1 MPLKQNSLHT
11 LWACCHHWASQMTFH
26 PKLKMIWNI
35 SLMWIFSTYRNKS
48 KSRRDEGE
56 TDWSWC
62 GDGGTHRRRRKRHIL
77 NPKIQMCPI
86 LPHQLE
92 TRTAVPFRYFQ
103 SGGGWHEGTKWVERM
118 SCRAVM
124 RRVMLRDRQVWSLG
138 MDETTSINCERRHLR
153 NCCYCCLSSE
163 HAWCTG
169 SVTSSAKGKNWEI
182 TLYIST
188 GLS

>member
-124 RRVMLRDRQVWSLG
+124 RRVMLRDRQVWSGVLKWMKPPPLTVRG
-138 MDETTSINCERRHLR
+138 DIWGTAAIAVCR
-153 NCCYCCLSSE
+153 LS
-163 HAWCTG
+163 
-169 SVTSSAKGKNWEI
+169 
-182 TLYIST
+182 TLDVQVQ
-188 GLS
+188 